1 MAAPAG
7 SEALRAAVRASHA
20 TEAPDVQAVAASV
33 AKACGPSLAALIF
46 FGSRKTR
53 ALPDEFSAY
62 DFFVLTDDYSAIYR
76 SLHASGALHRTP
88 WLMAALNAVL
98 PPNVIS
104 VRPPRAGSPASW
116 RAKCAVASVECFR
129 RETSPRRHDHFF
141 LGRLFQPAQ
150 VMHAADAAVREQVID
165 GLVSAHAL
173 TYAWVRPW
181 LPARFDVETYCRT
194 LLRVSL
200 GREIRPEPAG
210 RADALWEAQKDDLAP
225 VYGILLADLARA
237 GELAE
242 QAGAYAL
249 ARPVTA
255 AERLRVNAYFTRSLV
270 RATARWA
277 KYIVTFDG
285 WLEYI
290 LRKARR
296 HSGQDIVLTPRE
308 RRMPLVFLW
317 PRVIRYLRHKDK
329 QGRGA

>member
-1 MAAPAG
+1 VAD
-7 SEALRAAVRASHA
+7 HA
-20 TEAPDVQAVAASV
+20 TEAMDVQRVAASV
-33 AKACGPSLAALIF
+33 AKAGGASVAALVF

-53 ALPDEFSAY
+53 ARPDEHSAY
-62 DFFVLTDDYSAIYR
+62 DFFVLTHDYSGFYR
-76 SLHASGALHRTP
+76 SLHASGVLHRPP

-104 VRPPRAGSPASW
+104 VRPPPAGTPAAW

-141 LGRLFQPAQ
+141 LGRLFQPTE
-150 VMHAADAAVREQVID
+150 VVHAADEAVREQVID
-165 GLVSAHAL
+165 GLASAHAL

-200 GREIRPEPAG
+200 AREIRPEPAG
-210 RADALWEAQKDDLAP
+210 RADALWEAQKEDLGP

-237 GELAE
+237 GELVDR
-242 QAGAYAL
+242 GGLYSL

-255 AERLRVNAYFTRSLV
+255 AERLRVNAYFGWSLV

>member
-1 MAAPAG
+1 MT
-7 SEALRAAVRASHA
+7 HA
-20 TEAPDVQAVAASV
+20 TEAANVQHVAASV
-33 AKACGPSLAALIF
+33 AQAGRGSVAALIF

-53 ALPDEFSAY
+53 ARTDEFSAY
-62 DFFVLTDDYSAIYR
+62 DFFLLTHDYSPLYR
-76 SLHASGALHRTP
+76 SLEDSGSLHRP
-88 WLMAALNAVL
+88 AWLMAGLNRVL

-104 VRPPRAGSPASW
+104 IRPPDASATW
-116 RAKCAVASVECFR
+116 RAKCAVATVECFL
-129 RETSPRRHDHFF
+129 RETSAARHDHFF
-141 LGRLFQPAQ
+141 LGRMFQP
-150 VMHAADAAVREQVID
+150 VEVVYSADEATRQRVTE
-165 GLVSAHAL
+165 GLASARAL

-200 GREIRPEPAG
+200 RREIRPEPSG
-210 RADALWEAQKDDLAP
+210 RADALWEAQQEHLRP
-225 VYGILLADLARA
+225 VYGSLLADLARS
-237 GELAE
+237 GELIE
-242 QAGAYAL
+242 RGGAYSL
-249 ARPVTA
+249 ARAVA
-255 AERLRVNAYFTRSLV
+255 AGERLRVEWYFRWSMV

-277 KYIVTFDG
+277 KYMVTFDD

-308 RRMPLVFLW
+308 RRLPLVFLW

>member
-1 MAAPAG
+1 M
-7 SEALRAAVRASHA
+7 HA
-20 TEAPDVQAVAASV
+20 TEAADVERVAASV
-33 AKACGPSLAALIF
+33 AQAGRGSVAALIF

-53 ALPDEFSAY
+53 ARTDEHSAY
-62 DFFVLTDDYSAIYR
+62 DFFLITEDYSALYR
-76 SLHASGALHRTP
+76 ALHASGSVHRP
-88 WLMAALNAVL
+88 AWLMAGLNKIL

-104 VRPPRAGSPASW
+104 IRPSPGSGDTW
-116 RAKCAVASVECFR
+116 RAKCAVASVDRFL
-129 RETSPRRHDHFF
+129 RETSAARHDHFF
-141 LGRLFQPAQ
+141 LGRLFQP
-150 VMHAADAAVREQVID
+150 VEIVHAADDAARQRVTAALAGAR
-165 GLVSAHAL
+165 AL

-181 LPARFDVETYCRT
+181 LPSSFDVEAYCRT

-200 GREIRPEPAG
+200 AREIRPEPAG
-210 RADALWEAQKDDLAP
+210 RADALWEVQKEHLRT

-237 GELAE
+237 GELLDRGG
-242 QAGAYAL
+242 QYSL

-255 AERLRVNAYFTRSLV
+255 MERLRVGWYFRWSLV
-270 RATARWA
+270 RATVRWA
-277 KYIVTFDG
+277 KYMVTFDG

-308 RRMPLVFLW
+308 RGMPLVFLW

>member
-1 MAAPAG
+1 M
-7 SEALRAAVRASHA
+7 
-20 TEAPDVQAVAASV
+20 TEAAEVEAVAASV
-33 AKACGPSLAALIF
+33 VKAGSGSVAALIF

-53 ALPDEFSAY
+53 ARTDEFSAY
-62 DFFVLTDDYSAIYR
+62 DFFLLTHDYSALYR
-76 SLHASGALHRTP
+76 SLHSAGALHRPP
-88 WLMAALNAVL
+88 WLVAALNAVL

-104 VRPPRAGSPASW
+104 VRPSRAGGEIW
-116 RAKCAVASVECFR
+116 RAKCAVATVDCFL
-129 RETSPRRHDHFF
+129 RETAAARHDHFF
-141 LGRLFQPAQ
+141 LGRMFQPTE
-150 VMHAADAAVREQVID
+150 VVHAADEATRHRVTL
-165 GLVSAHAL
+165 GLTSARAL
-173 TYAWVRPW
+173 TYTWVRPW
-181 LPARFDVETYCRT
+181 LPPSFDVEAYCRT

-200 GREIRPEPAG
+200 GREIRPEPKG
-210 RADALWEAQKDDLAP
+210 RADALWEVQKEYLREA
-225 VYGILLADLARA
+225 YATLLADLARA
-237 GELAE
+237 GELL
-242 QAGAYAL
+242 QRDGAYSL

-255 AERLRVNAYFTRSLV
+255 GERLRIEAYFRWSMV

-277 KYIVTFDG
+277 KYMVTFDD

>member
-1 MAAPAG
+1 M
-7 SEALRAAVRASHA
+7 
-20 TEAPDVQAVAASV
+20 TEAAEVEAVAASV
-33 AKACGPSLAALIF
+33 VQAGRGSVAALIF
-46 FGSRKTR
+46 FGSRKTQAR
-53 ALPDEFSAY
+53 TDEFSAY
-62 DFFVLTDDYSAIYR
+62 DFFLLTHDYPALYRFLHSA
-76 SLHASGALHRTP
+76 GALHRPP
-88 WLMAALNAVL
+88 WLVAALNAVL

-104 VRPPRAGSPASW
+104 VRPPRAGGEKW
-116 RAKCAVASVECFR
+116 RAKCAVATVDRFL
-129 RETSPRRHDHFF
+129 RETSTARHDHFF
-141 LGRLFQPAQ
+141 LGRMFQP
-150 VMHAADAAVREQVID
+150 VEIVHAADEATRARVKG
-165 GLVSAHAL
+165 GLASARAL

-181 LPARFDVETYCRT
+181 LPPSFDVEAYCRT

-200 GREIRPEPAG
+200 AREIRPEPSG
-210 RADALWEAQKDDLAP
+210 RADALWEVQKEYLRSL
-225 VYGILLADLARA
+225 YGMLLADLAKA
-237 GELAE
+237 GELVDL
-242 QAGAYAL
+242 GGVYRL

-255 AERLRVNAYFTRSLV
+255 GERLRVEAYFRWSMV

-277 KYIVTFDG
+277 KYMVTFDD